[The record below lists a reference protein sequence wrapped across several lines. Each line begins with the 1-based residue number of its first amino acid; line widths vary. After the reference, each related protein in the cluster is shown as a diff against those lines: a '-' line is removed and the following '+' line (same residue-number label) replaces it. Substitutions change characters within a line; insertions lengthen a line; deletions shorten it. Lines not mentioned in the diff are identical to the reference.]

1 MLVHVCDRS
10 SPVWEKQRETVL
22 RELDALGVTAPVV
35 ELWNKVD
42 LMADPEEVRVG
53 ARAREGAFY

>member
-22 RELDALGVTAPVV
+22 RELDAIGCSDTPIV
-35 ELWNKVD
+35 ELWNKIDCMAGEEQEQV
-42 LMADPEEVRVG
+42 LMSYIRYP
-53 ARAREGAFY
+53 